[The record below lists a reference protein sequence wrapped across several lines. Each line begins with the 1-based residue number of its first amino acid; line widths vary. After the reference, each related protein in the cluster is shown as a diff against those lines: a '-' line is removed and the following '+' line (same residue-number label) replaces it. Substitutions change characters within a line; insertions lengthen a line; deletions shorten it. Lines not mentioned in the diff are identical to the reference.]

1 MAWTV
6 NHLPEA
12 GRVDIT
18 VSGEMSPASLR
29 EATDTALDLVE
40 EHGCFAVLV
49 NCIELAQAP
58 SPSTVQKLPEYYA
71 SRNADRRLRI
81 ALVLSRVV
89 EEQGT
94 SSFYKMAAR
103 RHDYVVQLFD
113 EVIDAIEWLERET
126 ALRGV
131 H

>member
-12 GRVDIT
+12 RRIDI
-18 VSGEMSPASLR
+18 VFSGEMSPTCLR
-29 EATDTALDLVE
+29 KVTDKALDLVE

-49 NCIELAQAP
+49 NCRELARSP
-58 SPSTVQKLPEYYA
+58 SPSAVQKLPEYYA

-81 ALVLSRVV
+81 AVVLSRLV
-89 EEQGT
+89 EGQGT

-126 ALRGV
+126 ASMNV
-131 H
+131 S